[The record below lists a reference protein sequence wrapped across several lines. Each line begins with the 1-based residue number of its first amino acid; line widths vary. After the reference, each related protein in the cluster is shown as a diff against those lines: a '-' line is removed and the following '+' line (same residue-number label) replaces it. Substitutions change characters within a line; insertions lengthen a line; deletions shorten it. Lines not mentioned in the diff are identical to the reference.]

1 MGKIRVS
8 IYIDKNLRREFK
20 KYAAERR
27 LDVSELLEELI
38 KEELIIELDPL
49 LPELPEEE
57 NPEPDFEPIKP
68 KEPISG
74 LVREMRDER
83 ENRLLGQ

>member
-8 IYIDKNLRREFK
+8 IYIDEDLWREFRR
-20 KYAAERR
+20 YAAEKG
-27 LDVSELLEELI
+27 LSASELLEELI
-38 KEELIIELDPL
+38 KEELMIEPDSL

-74 LVREMRDER
+74 LVREVRDER

>member
-1 MGKIRVS
+1 MGKIKTS
-8 IYIDKNLRREFK
+8 IYIDEDLWREFK
-20 KYAAERR
+20 KYAAERG

-38 KEELIIELDPL
+38 KEELMIELDSL
-49 LPELPEEE
+49 LSELPEEE
-57 NPEPDFEPIKP
+57 NPELDFEPIKP